1 MVERGTICSNSGRN
15 LEAVQLELLELD
27 PVIAVVEGASIVLV
41 ARLGHEYVV
50 LQLEETLSHEW
61 RGKAIDTR

>member
-1 MVERGTICSNSGRN
+1 MVAAVRD
-15 LEAVQLELLELD
+15 LEAVQTEKLELD
-27 PVIAVVEGASIVLV
+27 PVIAVKEGVSIVPV

-50 LQLEETLSHEW
+50 LQLEEAPKHEW